1 MTATRSPDDD
11 STLSEVARRVGR
23 GEGIILLIEE
33 TRDPGRHRVESCGAR
48 ARVW

>member
-23 GEGIILLIEE
+23 GEGIILTIEE
-33 TRDPGRHRVESCGAR
+33 TRDPGRHVESCGAR

>member
-11 STLSEVARRVGR
+11 STLSEVARRVR
-23 GEGIILLIEE
+23 GEGILLLIEE